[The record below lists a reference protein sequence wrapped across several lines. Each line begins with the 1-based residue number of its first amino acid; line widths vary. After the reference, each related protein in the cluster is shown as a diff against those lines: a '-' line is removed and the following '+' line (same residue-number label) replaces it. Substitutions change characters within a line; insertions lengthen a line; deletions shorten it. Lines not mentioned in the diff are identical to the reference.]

1 MDEGAIKVV
10 AFILLM
16 FIVCGFGF
24 TFFLEPHWWR

>member
-1 MDEGAIKVV
+1 MDEDAIKVV

-16 FIVCGFGF
+16 VIVCGFGF